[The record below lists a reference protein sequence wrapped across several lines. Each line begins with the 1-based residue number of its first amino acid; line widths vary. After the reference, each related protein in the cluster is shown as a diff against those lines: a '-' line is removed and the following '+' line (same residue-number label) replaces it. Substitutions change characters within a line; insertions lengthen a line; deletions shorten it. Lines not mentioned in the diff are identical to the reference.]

1 MHYVLSRLLSN
12 RKDLHEWDTDTEG
25 EMIPMKTR
33 LSMVVLNDSELQ
45 LPRGIISILSSK
57 VSPVN

>member
-12 RKDLHEWDTDTEG
+12 HKDLHEWDTDTEG
-25 EMIPMKTR
+25 EMIPMNTR
-33 LSMVVLNDSELQ
+33 PSIVVSNDSDLQ
-45 LPRGIISILSSK
+45 LPRGVMAILSSK